1 MNKDVVNAI
10 KKSIESGRN
19 EPVSEQ
25 IANAVFGTDLQNED
39 FIQTKEQDKVQ
50 DVQNQ
55 QEIAQDCGCDE
66 CEKQSDENPKEYNL
80 GKFKNP
86 EELMRAYGEL
96 EKEFTRRCQRIKEL
110 ERGAH
115 KGEMSEEQWKEAV
128 DKFFEKTPSAKPFAR
143 EIASKIMQE
152 PELKKD
158 ENCLNAALTRVLL
171 DKFRPPEQLMPD
183 GHFLT
188 DYVLCSDKVKSAVI
202 ADYLQSLRMGQPP
215 KTMADGGLA
224 CVAQGRKPR
233 TVEEAGIM
241 FLKNNE

>member
-39 FIQTKEQDKVQ
+39 FIQAKEQDKVQ
-50 DVQNQ
+50 NMQNQ
-55 QEIAQDCGCDE
+55 QEVARDCVCDE

-86 EELMRAYGEL
+86 QELMRAYGEL

-110 ERGAH
+110 ENGAH

-128 DKFFEKTPSAKPFAR
+128 DKFFEKTPSGK
-143 EIASKIMQE
+143 
-152 PELKKD
+152 
-158 ENCLNAALTRVLL
+158 T
-171 DKFRPPEQLMPD
+171 
-183 GHFLT
+183 
-188 DYVLCSDKVKSAVI
+188 LC
-202 ADYLQSLRMGQPP
+202 P
-215 KTMADGGLA
+215 
-224 CVAQGRKPR
+224 
-233 TVEEAGIM
+233 
-241 FLKNNE
+241 